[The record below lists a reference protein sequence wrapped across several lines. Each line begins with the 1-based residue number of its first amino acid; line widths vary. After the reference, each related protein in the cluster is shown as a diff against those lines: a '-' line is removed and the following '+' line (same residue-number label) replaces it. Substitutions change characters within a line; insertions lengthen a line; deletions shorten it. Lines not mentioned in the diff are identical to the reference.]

1 MVERVQMNPAADIMQ
16 PPAIEPVARERDKPS
31 WGTLAALSV
40 ANAIG
45 FMPSTCMPIWV
56 GALGA
61 SLGWPRWTGGTV
73 ATVQLGALTLANL
86 LAGRVLA
93 ERNARK
99 AAPLAALL
107 AALGFALMS
116 IATPLTV
123 IAGAVLSGAGCGGL
137 LALVNAMAAR
147 YGKAQQIFALLQTI
161 LVVLGVVLFF
171 TLPRLQ
177 HALGL
182 TAVFL
187 TLACCASAAAPLL
200 RGALPSEKPSKS
212 AIAASAARM
221 NPRALAI
228 LLALSAAL
236 AAQAALMASIFEAG
250 ESVALDPPNVG
261 TFMSGAA
268 ILCLAAPLAARALG
282 DRLGL
287 VRPAVVSTLALAVAA
302 AWILHP
308 PSAPVFLGLVAC
320 VMGLPLFIVP
330 YILASLARFGGEGRW
345 AAIGPG
351 FMMAGAA
358 AGPSIA
364 GLLHAR
370 LTLAALGASMVI
382 PLAAAAAVFGWASPP
397 EGLAPSP
404 DSIDAR
410 RTS

>member
-1 MVERVQMNPAADIMQ
+1 
-16 PPAIEPVARERDKPS
+16 
-31 WGTLAALSV
+31 
-40 ANAIG
+40 
-45 FMPSTCMPIWV
+45 MPSTCMPIWV

-73 ATVQLGALTLANL
+73 ATLQLGALTLANL
-86 LAGRVLA
+86 MAGRVLG
-93 ERNARK
+93 ERNARR

-123 IAGAVLSGAGCGGL
+123 IAGAVLSGAACGGL

-177 HALGL
+177 HSLGL

-187 TLACCASAAAPLL
+187 TLGCCAGAAAPLL
-200 RGALPSEKPSKS
+200 RGALPSERPKPSKS
-212 AIAASAARM
+212 AVAASAARM

-228 LLALSAAL
+228 LLALGAAL

-250 ESVALDPPNVG
+250 ESVALDPPHVG

-282 DRLGL
+282 ERLGL

-302 AWILHP
+302 VWILHP
-308 PSAPVFLGLVAC
+308 PSAPVFLGLIAC

-345 AAIGPG
+345 SAIGPG

-358 AGPSIA
+358 TGPSIA

-370 LTLAALGASMVI
+370 LSLAALGASMVI
-382 PLAAAAAVFGWASPP
+382 PLAAAAAVFGWAAPP

-404 DSIDAR
+404 DTIDAGH
-410 RTS
+410 TS